1 MKQPESAAGVDAA
14 GFVLA
19 GGQSS
24 RMGKDKALVEFAG
37 RPLVVRAVGI
47 LEQAGLV
54 TSIAGTRSQLG
65 QFAPVVDDLGP
76 NAGQGPLSGICS
88 ALAACSAQYAVFLPV
103 DLPLMTASLIVYLLF
118 HARVSGALVTIPVVN
133 GFAQTFPAVVD
144 RASLPVLQARLDAG
158 DRGCFS
164 AFQAVAAKSGRPLS
178 VVPVEMLAQSGQVS
192 HSLGLPASLW
202 FLNVNSEKDLA
213 RAEALADDG
222 HRVS

>member
-1 MKQPESAAGVDAA
+1 MKLPESGAGVDAV

-19 GGQSS
+19 GGRSS
-24 RMGKDKALVEFAG
+24 RMGKDKALVDFAG
-37 RPLVVRAVGI
+37 QPLVVRAVGI

-54 TSIAGTRSQLG
+54 ASIAGARSQLG
-65 QFAPVVDDLGP
+65 QFAPVVEDLGA
-76 NAGQGPLSGICS
+76 NARLGPLSGICS
-88 ALAACSAQYAVFLPV
+88 ALATCSAQYAVFLPV
-103 DLPLMTASLIVYLLF
+103 DLPLMPASLVVYLLF
-118 HARVSGALVTIPVVN
+118 HARVSGAPVTIPSVN

-144 RASLPVLQARLDAG
+144 RDSLPVLQARLDAG

-164 AFQAVAAKSGRPLS
+164 AFQAVAAKSSRPLS

-192 HSLGLPASLW
+192 HSHGLPATLW